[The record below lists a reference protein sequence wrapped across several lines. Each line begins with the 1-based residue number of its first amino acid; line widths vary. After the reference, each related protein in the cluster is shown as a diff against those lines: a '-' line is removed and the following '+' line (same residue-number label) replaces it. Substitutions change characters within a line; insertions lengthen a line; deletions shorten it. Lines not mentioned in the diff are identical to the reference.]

1 MYDET
6 PDAHPTIEA
15 LRKRRR
21 YLGVTQ
27 RELGALLGVSE
38 HHVRRLEL
46 GDVKAKD
53 ADIAA
58 AARQLQEWATNPP
71 ARKRFHYGR
80 PPKCLKSGVLQFP
93 TVRDQVHASVTDV
106 PATIAEISAAS
117 GVCNTSTRKHL
128 RALVTSGDV
137 VCVEARRDV
146 RRTVEIPVHRE
157 LLVTLPVKGYCLA
170 PCTD

>member
-58 AARQLQEWATNPP
+58 ALFRTNH
-71 ARKRFHYGR
+71 AA
-80 PPKCLKSGVLQFP
+80 P
-93 TVRDQVHASVTDV
+93 T
-106 PATIAEISAAS
+106 
-117 GVCNTSTRKHL
+117 
-128 RALVTSGDV
+128 
-137 VCVEARRDV
+137 
-146 RRTVEIPVHRE
+146 
-157 LLVTLPVKGYCLA
+157 TLPRTSD
-170 PCTD
+170 PT